1 MEITRNSKEIYLIV
15 EDIMNNIEEY
25 FKIFSQIIRKYFYE
39 NFVRNLIQNQNQ
51 NFSDSSKYII
61 DIDNFKL

>member
-1 MEITRNSKEIYLIV
+1 MKITCNSKEIYLIV

-39 NFVRNLIQNQNQ
+39 KFVRNLI
-51 NFSDSSKYII
+51 
-61 DIDNFKL
+61 